1 MVAAAA
7 WLWLL
12 SLPALAH
19 PVAQASPA
27 PTPGTGAEG
36 PPWTYQM
43 ARLGIFLIVVVA
55 IMIGLAYRRFVLVPQ
70 KRLQEQERRRRSEA
84 AAQRPVEPSH

>member
-1 MVAAAA
+1 
-7 WLWLL
+7 
-12 SLPALAH
+12 
-19 PVAQASPA
+19 
-27 PTPGTGAEG
+27 
-36 PPWTYQM
+36 M

-70 KRLQEQERRRRSEA
+70 KRLQEEERRRRSEA